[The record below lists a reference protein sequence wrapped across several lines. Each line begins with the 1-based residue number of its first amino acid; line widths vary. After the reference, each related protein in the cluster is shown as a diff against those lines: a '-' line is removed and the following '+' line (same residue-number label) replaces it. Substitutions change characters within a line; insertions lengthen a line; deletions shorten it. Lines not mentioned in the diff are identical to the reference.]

1 MTTVLAIGF
10 ALLAGAVPAARLSAR
25 VSALLASCA
34 CLLLAIVG
42 FVTAGHWSSAHVN
55 LGSWIGFGP
64 SALVSDRLAGLFFA
78 LIGVTGASVSL
89 ACVQRP
95 LRRYPAALHATLL
108 LAVAVVV
115 GADQGF
121 LFFVGWETITLS
133 LYLLASADREDP
145 RNLIYAFFGGSLSKV
160 GGAAILAAFALLYA
174 RTGSFEF
181 AAWQHAQLGGLRD
194 VVFVLLVV
202 GFGTKIGLIPF
213 QSPLP
218 LLYAAAPGATSA
230 TISIAFNAA
239 LYALWRIVFG
249 MLAPAPMWWG
259 EALVVLGGLGALV
272 GILYAVTQDE
282 IKRFFGFSSVE
293 HGGIVLLGFGVAL
306 IGQAAHQPKLAA
318 AGLLA
323 ATLHLVMHGIGKTLA
338 FLAADRVATETGQEV
353 MGPLGG
359 LAKLI
364 PQTAVG
370 FGVAVLTLA
379 ALPPLGGFVSE
390 WFTLEALLQGF
401 RLNSTIAQLIMAL
414 GGAMLALTAGI
425 GLLAFAR
432 AFGGIFLGRAR
443 TVLPSLQVLRRLD
456 IGVALL
462 TVICLGLGAVAPWEI
477 HLIGSGL
484 QDLLGFDLST
494 TTISHPLVLG
504 PVYPNFSV
512 LSPTWLSVAIP
523 VFLITAAVVVRVL
536 LRPPVRTAPV
546 WMSGTYAHTA
556 AAQYTPEAYAHPIR
570 VVLAGAYG
578 LRRTVTAVEGE
589 DGTRQVETHIVAA
602 FEDLLYR
609 PLGRFAVRTSA
620 YVRRFQSGRLGQY
633 LLYVLIVLLVVLALI
648 PALRS

>member
-1 MTTVLAIGF
+1 MTQLLAIGF
-10 ALLAGAVPAARLSAR
+10 ALLVVAVPSAALSSRLSAFAAAAGS
-25 VSALLASCA
+25 V
-34 CLLLAIVG
+34 LLAIVG
-42 FVTAGHWSSAHVN
+42 FVTAGGWSSARVY
-55 LGSWIGFGP
+55 LGTWIGFGP
-64 SALVSDRLAGLFFA
+64 SALVSDHLAGLFFA
-78 LIGVTGASVSL
+78 LVGVLGAAVSL
-89 ACVQRP
+89 VVLQRP
-95 LRRYPAALHATLL
+95 LTRYLAAVNATLL
-108 LAVAVVV
+108 LAVAVVI

-121 LFFVGWETITLS
+121 LFFLAWETVTLT
-133 LYLLASADREDP
+133 LYLLASANRNDP
-145 RNLIYAFFGGSLSKV
+145 RNLVYAYFGGSLSKV

-174 RTGSFEF
+174 HTGSFEF
-181 AAWQHAQLGGLRD
+181 SAWQHAQLGGTRD
-194 VVFVLLVV
+194 VVFILLLI

-230 TISIAFNAA
+230 TISIAFNAGF
-239 LYALWRIVFG
+239 YALWRLVFG
-249 MLAPAPMWWG
+249 TLGPAPMWWG
-259 EALVVLGGLGALV
+259 EVLVVLGGLGALV

-306 IGQAAHQPKLAA
+306 IGQAAHEPKLAA

-323 ATLHLVMHGIGKTLA
+323 ATLHLVMHGIAKTLA
-338 FLAADRVATETGQEV
+338 FLAANRVTAETGEYL

-359 LAKLI
+359 LAKLL
-364 PQTAVG
+364 PQTTTG
-370 FGVAVLTLA
+370 FALAVLTLA
-379 ALPPLGGFVSE
+379 AMPPLGGFVSE

-401 RLNSTIAQLIMAL
+401 RLGSTTAQLIMAL

-432 AFGGIFLGRAR
+432 AFGGIFLGRPR
-443 TVLPSLQVLRRLD
+443 SVLPRLTPLRRPDL
-456 IGVALL
+456 GFATLAA
-462 TVICLGLGAVAPWEI
+462 ICLGLGAVAPWEI
-477 HLIGSGL
+477 HLIGRGL

-494 TTISHPLVLG
+494 STISHPLVLG
-504 PVYPNFSV
+504 PVYPHFSV
-512 LSPTWLSVAIP
+512 LAPTWLAVGIP
-523 VFLITAAVVVRVL
+523 TFILAAAFAVRAS

-546 WMSGTYAHTA
+546 WVSGTTAHTA
-556 AAQYTPEAYAHPIR
+556 AVQYTPEGYAHPIR

-578 LRRTVTAVEGE
+578 LRRTVSHVEGE
-589 DGTRQVETHIVAA
+589 DGERQVETHVVAA

-609 PLGRFAVRTSA
+609 PLARFGVRTSA

-633 LLYVLIVLLVVLALI
+633 LLYVLVVLLVVLALI